1 MYPELH
7 VANKADCLAA
17 DARGKLAQLG
27 QQSGKLWHMAAASSA
42 ADADSAAVAS
52 FLRFIDHISDSLSV

>member
-17 DARGKLAQLG
+17 DARGKLVQQG
-27 QQSGKLWHMAAASSA
+27 QQSGKVWRMAAASSA
-42 ADADSAAVAS
+42 ADTDSSAVAS